1 MSAKTYNM
9 KKNPVF
15 ESELTPIEG
24 EEIGTIENAIVVPI
38 HTEPEIVSESKPES
52 VINLEKKIDTA
63 LKEQLIGLEMEV
75 NTALKENLTDSKS
88 IFNLYNKYVIENNEA
103 GLALLK
109 EKSTEE
115 NYKKAVDR
123 YDLIES
129 ANSIK
134 SKIMSDEIDVLNLS
148 DEDASILRRFKNLD
162 LIEKLLNRKNQIY
175 DEIADLHAE
184 ESEIKEKLSSL
195 GITHVGSARTSKK
208 TGTESG
214 ATPISKA
221 KRSEEKLFIKNLL
234 KEGKYTENQITMKT
248 LEKYPEYSS
257 SAIEAVLRNSKN
269 SKYTVYFVDSEKT
282 RPLTIKIDSISK
294 IATITEFK
302 N

>member
-1 MSAKTYNM
+1 MSARTYSM
-9 KKNPVF
+9 KKDTT
-15 ESELTPIEG
+15 SELTPIEG

-38 HTEPEIVSESKPES
+38 HTEPEIESESKPES
-52 VINLEKKIDTA
+52 IINLEI
-63 LKEQLIGLEMEV
+63 EI
-75 NTALKENLTDSKS
+75 NTTLKENLTDSKAL
-88 IFNLYNKYVIENNEA
+88 FNLYSKYMIEKNKA

-129 ANSIK
+129 ANLIK
-134 SKIMSDEIDVLNLS
+134 SKILSGEIDVLNLS
-148 DEDASILRRFKNLD
+148 DEDAGILRRFKNLD
-162 LIEKLLNRKNQIY
+162 AIEKLLNRKNQIY

-184 ESEIKEKLSSL
+184 ESEIKEKLSDL

-214 ATPISKA
+214 ATPITKA
-221 KRSEEKLFIKNLL
+221 RRSEEKLFIKGMLE
-234 KEGKYTENQITMKT
+234 EGKYTENQITMKV
-248 LEKYPEYSS
+248 LEKYPDYSA

-269 SKYTVYFVDSEKT
+269 PNYTVYFADTEKT
-282 RPLTIKIDSISK
+282 KPLTIKIDRQTK
-294 IATITEFK
+294 IATIS
-302 N
+302 